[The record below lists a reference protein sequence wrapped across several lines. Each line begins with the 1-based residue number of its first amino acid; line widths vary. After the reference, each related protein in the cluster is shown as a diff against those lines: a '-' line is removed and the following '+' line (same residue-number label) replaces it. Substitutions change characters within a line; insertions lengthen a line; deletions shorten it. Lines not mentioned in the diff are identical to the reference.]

1 MPDLKQLDP
10 DTLPAGREL
19 DALVAEKVFGC
30 NVKWPMGEGGRGYCD
45 CKPKRTRYYKTWPH
59 GITTEEGCNYPE
71 LHEYSESIAAA
82 WEVVEKLLSIYP
94 GFRVEAH
101 VAYQSISEE
110 RRVFWT
116 AGEDDDR
123 SDWHASGPTAPLAI
137 CRAALKAKDSP

>member
-1 MPDLKQLDP
+1 VPDLKQLDP

-71 LHEYSESIAAA
+71 LHEYSESIAAT
-82 WEVVEKLLSIYP
+82 WEVVEKFLSD
-94 GFRVEAH
+94 GHDFTLDSGRN
-101 VAYQSISEE
+101 
-110 RRVFWT
+110 RDT
-116 AGEDDDR
+116 GEIFHACRLDDVNLTY
-123 SDWHASGPTAPLAI
+123 APTAPLAI
-137 CRAALKAKDSP
+137 CRAALKVRLYET